1 MKTHTGQCFFVG
13 GGEAERLELCTRNPT
28 MSSCIDR
35 AVRYLTR
42 NLVRVPGSAESMAGL
57 VGRNL
62 AIAVTVLE
70 HETDWLRGRLV
81 GR

>member
-1 MKTHTGQCFFVG
+1 
-13 GGEAERLELCTRNPT
+13 

-35 AVRYLTR
+35 AVRYLYLTR
-42 NLVRVPGSAESMAGL
+42 NLVRVPGSAEFMAGL